1 MKWSTAYSVNQVGY
15 HLQHNSSKNDVNY
28 HLMSNQ
34 VDYHLMS
41 NQVDLMHSKI
51 IIQNHSTLAVLSS
64 QLDVLCANP
73 MKIKIPK
80 RGMPLMVG
88 SLPPCEFLHNK
99 IAALITRV
107 LPLLHKKWLGF
118 PFVI

>member
-1 MKWSTAYSVNQVGY
+1 
-15 HLQHNSSKNDVNY
+15 
-28 HLMSNQ
+28 
-34 VDYHLMS
+34 
-41 NQVDLMHSKI
+41 MHSKI

-64 QLDVLCANP
+64 QLDVLFANP

-80 RGMPLMVG
+80 RVMPLTVC

-107 LPLLHKKWLGF
+107 PFLHKKWLGF

>member
-1 MKWSTAYSVNQVGY
+1 
-15 HLQHNSSKNDVNY
+15 
-28 HLMSNQ
+28 
-34 VDYHLMS
+34 
-41 NQVDLMHSKI
+41 MHSKI
-51 IIQNHSTLAVLSS
+51 IIHNHTLAVLSS

-80 RGMPLMVG
+80 TVMPLKVG

-107 LPLLHKKWLGF
+107 QFLHKKWLGL